1 MTIHNEALKEEI
13 ASKVLM
19 PGDPLRA
26 KFIAETYLDDY
37 KLVNK
42 VRGMLA
48 YTGTYKGTKITVM
61 ASGMGIP
68 SMGIYAYELFKF
80 YNVEEIIRIGSAGA
94 YDENLNLFDVIL
106 AKEIYS
112 MSNFALA
119 LNNDDCHQVS
129 ASFKLNEK
137 IISQAKENGVDLVIG
152 KTNCTEAFEAY
163 MTDSLKYLEKL
174 PNDLIATEMEGFALL
189 YVAKMFGKDASCL
202 FTVTD
207 SKYKGV
213 AETMDREKALTK
225 MIELALEAIK

>member
-1 MTIHNEALKEEI
+1 MTIHNEAKREEI

-48 YTGTYKGTKITVM
+48 YTGTYKGTEITVM

-80 YNVEEIIRIGSAGA
+80 YDVKEIIRIGSAGA

-119 LNNDDCHQVS
+119 LNNEDCHQVKS
-129 ASFKLNEK
+129 SLALNEK
-137 IISQAKENGVDLVIG
+137 IINQAKEKDINLVVG

-163 MTDSLKYLEKL
+163 MADSLKYLEKL

-189 YVAKMFGKDASCL
+189 YVAKILGKDASCL

-207 SKYKGV
+207 SKYKGI
-213 AETMDREKALTK
+213 ASSMDREKALTK